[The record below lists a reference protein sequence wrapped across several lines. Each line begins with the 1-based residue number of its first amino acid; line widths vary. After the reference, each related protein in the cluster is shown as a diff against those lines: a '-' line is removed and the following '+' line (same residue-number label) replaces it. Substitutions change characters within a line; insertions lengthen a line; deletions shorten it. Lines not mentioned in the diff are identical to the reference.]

1 MINLGLVLSYAP
13 SNYPPPPFCI
23 ILVDS
28 TLQTFFELKDEHSI
42 ASYLQVAAEAGT
54 SNAKTKFEV
63 KLLDL
68 YKAEAELKKTK
79 TSTIGKLYSHFSGTV
94 NTAAEKAN
102 EVARNAVQSANEEL
116 RILED
121 SLTKVTLSSL
131 TVTL

>member
-1 MINLGLVLSYAP
+1 MINLGLAP
-13 SNYPPPPFCI
+13 SYTSSNHPPPPFCT

-28 TLQTFFELKDEHSI
+28 TLQTFFDLTDEHSI
-42 ASYLQVAAEAGT
+42 ASYLQVATEAGA
-54 SNAKTKFEV
+54 SNATTKFEV
-63 KLLDL
+63 KLLKL
-68 YKAEAELKKTK
+68 HEAEAELKKTK
-79 TSTIGKLYSHFSGTV
+79 TSTFGKLYSSISGTV

-102 EVARNAVQSANEEL
+102 EVARNAVQSANDEL